1 VSRRLSL
8 VTFAVLGLSVA
19 CTSTPTSPTQP
30 FEAGGGSIVTGTTG
44 ASESD
49 EGAATSRTDAPGD
62 AATLVVLTG
71 VIRSI
76 EGEPPFLTLVVD
88 GRTVKTI
95 PRTVVTINGR
105 RARLSQLRVGMDVRV
120 LGVRRDAAL
129 VAREIRARVD
139 RP

>member
-19 CTSTPTSPTQP
+19 CTNAPTTPTQP
-30 FEAGGGSIVTGTTG
+30 FEAGGGSVTSTLG

-62 AATLVVLTG
+62 ALVRVVLTG

-76 EGEPPFLTLVVD
+76 DGEPPFLTLVVN
-88 GRTVKTI
+88 GRTVKTV
-95 PRTVVTINGR
+95 PRTIVTINGR

-120 LGVRRDAAL
+120 LGVRRDDAV
-129 VAREIRARVD
+129 VAREIHARVD